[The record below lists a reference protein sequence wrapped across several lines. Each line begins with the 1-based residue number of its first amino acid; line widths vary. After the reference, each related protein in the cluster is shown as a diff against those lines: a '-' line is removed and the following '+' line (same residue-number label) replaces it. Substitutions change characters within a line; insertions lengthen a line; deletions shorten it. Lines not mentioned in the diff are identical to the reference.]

1 MKRRFRKLPRKAIA
15 RLADPLAPPGGERV
29 RERGREIIPSFRPLR
44 RSAGPGGYLLLETLV
59 FMALSVVILGIA
71 SAAYWRCVDNSK
83 QLHRNAEDILA
94 AVDAGER
101 WRSDIRLAE
110 RVVAETNL
118 ATLTQAGD
126 TVEYRFEHEAI
137 WRHSSRAK
145 QTIRLLASVKS
156 SSMQSEA
163 RAQIHAWR
171 WEIEL
176 QSRKK
181 PPYLRPLFTFEAVAA
196 K

>member
-1 MKRRFRKLPRKAIA
+1 M
-15 RLADPLAPPGGERV
+15 
-29 RERGREIIPSFRPLR
+29 
-44 RSAGPGGYLLLETLV
+44 GGYLMLEMLV

-71 SAAYWRCVDNSK
+71 GSAYWRCVDNSK
-83 QLHRNAEDILA
+83 QLQRNAEDILA

-110 RVVAETNL
+110 SVVAETNL
-118 ATLTQAGD
+118 VTLTQAGD
-126 TVEYRFEHEAI
+126 TVEYRFDHDAI
-137 WRHSSRAK
+137 WRHSSRSN
-145 QTIRLLASVKS
+145 QTIRLLANVKS

-181 PPYLRPLFTFEAVAA
+181 PPFLHPLFTFKAVAA